1 MIYLVFILL
10 WGSMILSVYVI
21 QKDRKSSESRMR
33 IRIDELEKEI
43 RILRNADPSGVKM
56 KKINNA
62 AATLLT
68 AIQEKENDIN
78 FLLEKVSEVAEE
90 HRDYNRVVSGKSN
103 YKDEKIYPP
112 YEDSSDLSFAERHM
126 MEQMQGRHR

>member
-10 WGSMILSVYVI
+10 WGSMILSIYVI
-21 QKDRKSSESRMR
+21 QRDRKSSESRMR

-68 AIQEKENDIN
+68 AIQEKENDIA
-78 FLLEKVSEVAEE
+78 FLLEKVSESA
-90 HRDYNRVVSGKSN
+90 DGLKNYNRVSKESHR
-103 YKDEKIYPP
+103 KDEKIYPI

-126 MEQMQGRHR
+126 MEQMHGRQR